1 MFELENIFIENKIF
15 DSAAKIFSFLIN
27 EYRFGGHMHAT
38 GAMAIVL
45 TLGFIIGDSFNIDLL
60 LIAYLV
66 SLIVYSYDFYKG
78 IEGDKLTNPERA
90 DFLEKKINYYPF
102 IIGIYVTSLIVVII
116 YGNQSIIEML
126 VFFSIL
132 LGGGL
137 LYGVLFKN
145 FTKYIPAFKDVYVS
159 LVWALGASFLL
170 FIYNK
175 QDLNMLIVLVFTF
188 LFLKSLNTSIFNDLK
203 DIKSDGKKGLKTIP
217 VLIGFNNTITFT
229 CLLSVITLI
238 PLLFGVYY
246 QVLPV
251 YVLLFAIFTCYC
263 IFYMFLTYKNQNNI
277 NWPQYHFFALL
288 EKPIWP
294 LVLIPLIWIMH
305 T

>member
-1 MFELENIFIENKIF
+1 M
-15 DSAAKIFSFLIN
+15 LI
-27 EYRFGGHMHAT
+27 
-38 GAMAIVL
+38 
-45 TLGFIIGDSFNIDLL
+45 
-60 LIAYLV
+60 
-66 SLIVYSYDFYKG
+66 
-78 IEGDKLTNPERA
+78 
-90 DFLEKKINYYPF
+90 
-102 IIGIYVTSLIVVII
+102 
-116 YGNQSIIEML
+116 
-126 VFFSIL
+126 FFSIL

-145 FTKYIPAFKDVYVS
+145 FTKFIPAFKDVYVS

-217 VLIGFNNTITFT
+217 VLIGINNTITFT

-246 QVLPV
+246 RVLPV
-251 YVLLFAIFTCYC
+251 YVLLFVIFTCYC
-263 IFYMFLTYKNQNNI
+263 IFYMLLTYKNQNNI
-277 NWPQYHFFALL
+277 NWPQYHFLALL

-294 LVLIPLIWIMH
+294 VVYSLKKLFIIFSW
-305 T
+305 